1 MDYGGGVE
9 VNYGSS
15 FPPMK
20 NTDFV
25 VSVAMATTFHTYAAN
40 TVKRLH
46 FSKQDVQSASLKFAE
61 KISNFHRHQEICDTI
76 TQMP

>member
-1 MDYGGGVE
+1 VE

-25 VSVAMATTFHTYAAN
+25 VSVAMATTFRTYASKA
-40 TVKRLH
+40 VRRLH
-46 FSKQDVQSASLKFAE
+46 LSKQDVQSAS
-61 KISNFHRHQEICDTI
+61 QICRKNL
-76 TQMP
+76 QLP

>member
-1 MDYGGGVE
+1 ME
-9 VNYGSS
+9 VNYASS

-25 VSVAMATTFHTYAAN
+25 VSVTMATTFCTYPAKA
-40 TVKRLH
+40 VRRLH

-61 KISNFHRHQEICDTI
+61 KNLQL
-76 TQMP
+76 P